1 MIEFTYAWLFFLLP
15 LPLLVMYLLPAKPNQ
30 SAALFMPFLSAYSV
44 ANTAQS
50 SYSNNTWR
58 TILLFLIWALLLTAA
73 AKPVQTGDLIEQQ
86 AQGRDMFLAVD
97 LSGSMEITDM
107 ELNGRRVDRL
117 TMVKA
122 VLSEFIAQRQG
133 DRLGLVLFA
142 SKAYVQAP
150 LTRDIA
156 TVEQLLQE
164 AMIGFAGQQTAIGEA
179 LALASKRLMDNPA
192 SSRTVILLTDGA
204 NNMGMPPLEAA
215 QVAKQAN
222 VTVHTI
228 AFGTDGAE
236 SGGFFG
242 FFGGSSEDEYDEKT
256 LIAIA
261 DMTGGKYF
269 RARNKSEL
277 SAIYDTIN
285 QLESREHEAPAFRP
299 KTDKFH
305 WPLGLAM
312 LLSLLLFTVQ
322 TQTKTEVKD
331 E

>member
-1 MIEFTYAWLFFLLP
+1 MIEFTYAWLFLLLP

-44 ANTAQS
+44 PNAAQTAS
-50 SYSNNTWR
+50 SSPLWR
-58 TILLFLIWALLLTAA
+58 TALLFLIWVLLLTAA
-73 AKPVQTGDLIEQQ
+73 AKPVYVDDAIEQQ
-86 AQGRDMFLAVD
+86 AEGRDMFLAVD
-97 LSGSMEITDM
+97 LSGSMEIADM

-122 VLSEFIAQRQG
+122 VLSDFIAQRQG

-179 LALASKRLMDNPA
+179 IALASKRLMDNPA
-192 SSRTVILLTDGA
+192 SSRTLILLTDGA
-204 NNMGMPPLEAA
+204 NNRGVDPLEAA
-215 QVAKQAN
+215 QMAKQAN

-236 SGGFFG
+236 SSGLFG
-242 FFGGSSEDEYDEKT
+242 FFGGSTEDEYDEKT

-261 DMTGGKYF
+261 NMTGGEYF
-269 RARNKSEL
+269 RARDKNEL
-277 SAIYDTIN
+277 STIYDTIN
-285 QLESREHEAPAFRP
+285 QLESHEHDAPAFRP
-299 KTDKFH
+299 KTDKFY

-312 LLSLLLFTVQ
+312 LLSLLFFASQNQAKV
-322 TQTKTEVKD
+322 ESRN